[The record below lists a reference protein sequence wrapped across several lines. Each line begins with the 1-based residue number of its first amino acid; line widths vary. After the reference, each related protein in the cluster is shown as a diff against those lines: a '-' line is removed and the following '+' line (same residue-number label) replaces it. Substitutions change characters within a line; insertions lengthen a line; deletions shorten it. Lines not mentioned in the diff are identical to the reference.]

1 VGKEIDEILGS
12 VFGTTEASN
21 DLGDTISDEV
31 EVFCCFGEWC
41 IGLINPSSASAS
53 LNFSGVTLL
62 AALNILGFGVDSLV
76 VSLGSCGFGVL
87 IDTRACVTESVACV
101 VVNGVGLESKMLV
114 GILLMNTDVVAF
126 VDIVVGVEDTDGSCA
141 VDEDIDGIMV
151 LVLTTGDKTA
161 FDKTC
166 CCTDILF
173 IETA

>member
-1 VGKEIDEILGS
+1 MGKEIDELLGS
-12 VFGTTEASN
+12 VFGTTEASS
-21 DLGDTISDEV
+21 DLGDTISDDD
-31 EVFCCFGEWC
+31 EVFCFFGEWC

-53 LNFSGVTLL
+53 RNFSGVTLL
-62 AALNILGFGVDSLV
+62 AALNILKFGVDSFLV
-76 VSLGSCGFGVL
+76 SFGSCGFGVL
-87 IDTRACVTESVACV
+87 IDTGACVAVSVAC

-114 GILLMNTDVVAF
+114 GILLMNTDVVTF
-126 VDIVVGVEDTDGSCA
+126 VDIVVGAEDTEGICA

-151 LVLTTGDKTA
+151 LVLMTGDKTA